1 MERKVNNLGC
11 WIPRGEMLAIKSEL
25 RGEEA
30 AWFKKKMREVVW
42 TMETMPATYET
53 DGQGD
58 AAIVHLHYFI
68 GGSDWYIVERDGS
81 DEQEQAF
88 GLAILNGDTQNAEMG
103 YINIGELVA
112 HDVELDLYWN
122 PRTLAEIKKEKRI
135 PWESAY
141 GKIEKIG

>member
-1 MERKVNNLGC
+1 MERKVNELGF
-11 WIPRGEMLAIKSEL
+11 WLPSGEMLAIRSAL

-30 AWFKKKMREVVW
+30 AGFKKKMREIVW
-42 TMETMPATYET
+42 TMGTMPATYET

-58 AAIVHLHYFI
+58 AATVHLHYFL

-81 DEQEQAF
+81 EEQLQAF
-88 GLAILNGDTQNAEMG
+88 GLAILNGDSINAEMG

-112 HDVELDLYWN
+112 HGVELDLYWT

-135 PWESAY
+135 PWARAY
-141 GKIEKIG
+141 GEMEKIG

>member
-1 MERKVNNLGC
+1 MERKVNELGY
-11 WIPRGEMLAIKSEL
+11 WLPRGEMLAIRSAL

-30 AWFKKKMREVVW
+30 AGFKKKMREIVW

-58 AAIVHLHYFI
+58 AATVHLHYFL

-81 DEQEQAF
+81 DEQLQAF
-88 GLAILNGDTQNAEMG
+88 GLAILNGDTINAEMG

-112 HDVELDLYWN
+112 HGVELDLYWT

-135 PWESAY
+135 PWAKAY
-141 GKIEKIG
+141 GEMEKIG